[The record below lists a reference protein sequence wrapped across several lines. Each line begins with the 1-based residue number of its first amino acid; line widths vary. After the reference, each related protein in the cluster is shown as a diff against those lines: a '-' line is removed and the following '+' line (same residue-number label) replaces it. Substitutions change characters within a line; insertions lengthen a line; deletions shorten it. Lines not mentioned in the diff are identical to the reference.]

1 MCIRDRAVGQGA
13 DLLQPMAV
21 VIIVGLAYATL
32 LTLFVVPVLY
42 DIFRRRELKQVVLD
56 NDVPAVEDQPSP
68 SCV

>member
-1 MCIRDRAVGQGA
+1 
-13 DLLQPMAV
+13 MAV

-42 DIFRRRELKQVVLD
+42 DIFRRRELKKIVLD
-56 NDVPAVEDQPSP
+56 SDVPTEEDQPSP